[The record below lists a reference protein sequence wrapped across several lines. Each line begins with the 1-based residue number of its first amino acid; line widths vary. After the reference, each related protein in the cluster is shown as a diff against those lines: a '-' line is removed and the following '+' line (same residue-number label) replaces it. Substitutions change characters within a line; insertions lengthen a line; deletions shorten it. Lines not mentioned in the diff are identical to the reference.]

1 MKLKNAIL
9 AGLLAS
15 FLSPFA
21 PAYAASEGAAVAK
34 LTAEQIVERNVAA
47 RGGLAAWRATRSI
60 KMTGL
65 MDAGRIRP
73 QVKNFYNNSRMD
85 AKTAKAEVRQAVLA
99 RDKDGGKEG
108 KDGGQVVQLPF
119 VLEMKRPNKSRLEL
133 QFQNQTAVQTFDGV
147 NGWKVRP
154 FLGRM
159 DADPYTAE
167 EVKAAEQQQALDGP
181 LIDYAA
187 KGSRIALT
195 GVEQVDGRIAYK
207 LKLTLKTGQERNI
220 WVDAQN
226 FLDIKTDGSR
236 KLDGKPH
243 AVDTRL
249 RDYRSVHG
257 LMIPHL
263 IETRVEGVKDSER
276 IIIDQVALNPE
287 LADTLFGK
295 PN

>member
-1 MKLKNAIL
+1 MKLRNAIL
-9 AGLLAS
+9 LGLLAS
-15 FLSPFA
+15 LVNPLSPL
-21 PAYAASEGAAVAK
+21 PAFAASEAAAK

-47 RGGLAAWRATRSI
+47 RGGLAAWRATRSM

-65 MDAGRIRP
+65 MDAGRVRP
-73 QVKNFYNNSRMD
+73 QLRNFYNTSRMD
-85 AKTAKAEVRQAVLA
+85 AKTVKAEIRQAVLA
-99 RDKDGGKEG
+99 RDRDG
-108 KDGGQVVQLPF
+108 KDGKDAGQLVQLPF

-147 NGWKVRP
+147 HGWKLRP

-187 KGSRIALT
+187 KGSRIALA
-195 GVEQVDGRIAYK
+195 GIEQVDGRSAYK
-207 LKLTLKTGQERNI
+207 IKLTLKTGQERNI

-226 FLDIKTDGSR
+226 FLDVKTDGSR

-263 IETRVEGVKDSER
+263 IETSVEGVKDSER
-276 IIIDQVALNPE
+276 IIIDQVALNLE
-287 LADTLFGK
+287 LAESLFGK